1 MNNKTKKEI
10 TIEMID
16 IIKEIM
22 DNNYQYLEY
31 IRDIICSDNV
41 DLYFENVLM
50 LCRIVEEVSLEN
62 IKGEYCLNCEY
73 YNGFKQK
80 CSFREEKTVEPLFH
94 CDFYVECDVD
104 TLIDELLDEEKY
116 KAHEK
121 ELLEKEEEE
130 EEDEKRIET

>member
-10 TIEMID
+10 STIEMID
-16 IIKEIM
+16 KIKENM
-22 DNNYQYLEY
+22 DNNYQHLEY

-50 LCRIVEEVSLEN
+50 LCRIVEEVSSEN

-104 TLIDELLDEEKY
+104 TLIDNSIAFDEYVER
-116 KAHEK
+116 
-121 ELLEKEEEE
+121 LV
-130 EEDEKRIET
+130 EDIRNQISMLIDDF